1 MARTSARGLSL
12 RLACM
17 QGLCV
22 IRRVIDHLTE
32 KVERRLTDL
41 SHLNDRYWSILLKN
55 SVFKTVVFSFAI
67 YCQFR
72 IIDMRR

>member
-41 SHLNDRYWSILLKN
+41 SHLNDRIWTPPHCKQTVDVRHGTTAYVYPA
-55 SVFKTVVFSFAI
+55 SVVGI
-67 YCQFR
+67 R
-72 IIDMRR
+72 

>member
-12 RLACM
+12 RRACI

-32 KVERRLTDL
+32 KVETRLTDV
-41 SHLNDRYWSILLKN
+41 SHLNDRYWP
-55 SVFKTVVFSFAI
+55 KTAVRFWLSW
-67 YCQFR
+67 
-72 IIDMRR
+72 IDRMTALEKSCH

>member
-22 IRRVIDHLTE
+22 ILRVIDHLTE
-32 KVERRLTDL
+32 KVERHLNDS
-41 SHLNDRYWSILLKN
+41 SHLNDRYWPEAAVQVIN
-55 SVFKTVVFSFAI
+55 
-67 YCQFR
+67 
-72 IIDMRR
+72 

>member
-17 QGLCV
+17 QGLSV

-41 SHLNDRYWSILLKN
+41 SHLNDRYLPF
-55 SVFKTVVFSFAI
+55 SVGVLGVE
-67 YCQFR
+67 YR
-72 IIDMRR
+72 NG

>member
-22 IRRVIDHLTE
+22 MYRVIDYLTE
-32 KVERRLTDL
+32 KVERRLTDV
-41 SHLNDRYWSILLKN
+41 SHLNDRSWPLAEGR
-55 SVFKTVVFSFAI
+55 SFPKEAGQATAI
-67 YCQFR
+67 GKS
-72 IIDMRR
+72 RR

>member
-1 MARTSARGLSL
+1 
-12 RLACM
+12 M

-41 SHLNDRYWSILLKN
+41 SHLNDRYLPF
-55 SVFKTVVFSFAI
+55 SVGVLGVE
-67 YCQFR
+67 YR
-72 IIDMRR
+72 NG